1 MRRGL
6 FLLLAL
12 ASCGG
17 EAPPARPN
25 VLLITVD
32 TLRAD
37 RVVGPHAVAPELAK
51 LLAES
56 AHFTTA
62 ATPRAKTTPAL
73 ASMLT
78 GLAPHEHGVRDL
90 AKPLDA
96 TVPLLQERLREAGYA
111 TGAIVGNWV
120 LGRERAG
127 LARGFDLWC
136 EQFPDRGGVP
146 PDDVPER
153 RAASLTDAALVALG
167 LAPPES
173 DGFEPQR
180 AFASADRPWFLW
192 LHYMD
197 PHGAYQPPERFRLT
211 VPAPERVELDPQP
224 GSRQRVARYN
234 VPPEAWVDGITFDA
248 AQVRAKY
255 DGEVAYVDHEI
266 GRLLELLRAAGK
278 LDGTWIVFTS
288 DHGESLGEQQD
299 FFEHGTHCLE
309 STAHIPLAIRAP
321 GVAPGAR
328 SWPASLADVA
338 PTLVERLGLPPLTPA
353 SDAPWR
359 GQSLAAALDG
369 PAPQPRALYLEKV
382 ERADLVGAVQQ
393 KAVRLGRWKLVQSYA
408 TLTDAAGKRHFGIV
422 REELFD
428 LGDPQFGEDWDL
440 SQSPPAGAPISELR
454 RRLAAYAADDRS
466 LPELGRLL
474 EAHRQGLESD
484 DPEAARLLRLLG
496 Y

>member
-1 MRRGL
+1 M
-6 FLLLAL
+6 
-12 ASCGG
+12 
-17 EAPPARPN
+17 
-25 VLLITVD
+25 LLISVD

-37 RVVGPHAVAPELAK
+37 RVGRADSSSPHFAE

-56 AHFTTA
+56 AQFPVA

-73 ASMLT
+73 ASMLS

-90 AKPLDA
+90 ARPLDA

-120 LGRERAG
+120 LGNERAG

-153 RAASLTDAALVALG
+153 RATSLTDAALVALG
-167 LAPPES
+167 LAQPPTP
-173 DGFEPQR
+173 DFEPR
-180 AFASADRPWFLW
+180 RPLAAERPWFLW

-197 PHGAYQPPERFRLT
+197 PHGAYQPPAEFRGT
-211 VPAPERVELDPQP
+211 PPAPEPVALDATK

-234 VPPEAWVDGITFDA
+234 VPPEAWLDPASFDA
-248 AQVRAKY
+248 AAVRALY
-255 DGEVAYVDHEI
+255 DGEVAYVEAEI
-266 GRLLELLRAAGK
+266 GRLLERLRAAGK
-278 LDGTWIVFTS
+278 LEGTLVVFTS

-299 FFEHGTHCLE
+299 FFEHGAHCLE

-321 GVAPGAR
+321 GVTAGAR
-328 SWPASLADVA
+328 AQAASLTDVA
-338 PTLVERLGLPPLTPA
+338 PTLLDLLGLAPLV
-353 SDAPWR
+353 DAVDQPWR
-359 GQSLAAALDG
+359 GRSLRPALTG
-369 PAPQPRALYLEKV
+369 PGEPARALYLEKV
-382 ERADLVGAVQQ
+382 ERAELVGAVQQ

-408 TLTDAAGKRHFGIV
+408 TVPDAAGEAHLRIV

-440 SQSPPAGAPISELR
+440 SASPPAGVPLADLR
-454 RRLAAYAADDRS
+454 RRLAAYAAADRA

-474 EAHRQGLESD
+474 EAHRQGLESS

>member
-1 MRRGL
+1 MRLGL
-6 FLLLAL
+6 VFLLAF

-17 EAPPARPN
+17 EAAPKRPN
-25 VLLITVD
+25 VLVITVD

-37 RVVGPHAVAPELAK
+37 RVEGPNAASPRLAK
-51 LLAES
+51 LLGES
-56 AHFTTA
+56 ATFPVA

-73 ASMLT
+73 ASMLS

-90 AKPLDA
+90 AKPLDSSI
-96 TVPLLQERLREAGYA
+96 PLLQERLHDAGYA

-153 RAASLTDAALVALG
+153 RATSLTDAALVALG
-167 LAPPES
+167 LAQAPAE
-173 DGFEPQR
+173 GFEPRQ
-180 AFASADRPWFLW
+180 AFVREDRPWFLW

-197 PHGAYQPPERFRLT
+197 PHGAYQPPEGFRRA
-211 VPAPERVELDPQP
+211 PAAPERVELDPQP

-234 VPPEAWVDGITFDA
+234 VPPEAWLDATAFDA
-248 AQVRAKY
+248 AHVRALY
-255 DGEVAYVDHEI
+255 DGEVAYVDSEV
-266 GRLLELLRAAGK
+266 GRLVDRLREAGLLE
-278 LDGTWIVFTS
+278 GTLVVLTS

-299 FFEHGTHCLE
+299 FFEHGAHCHE

-321 GVAPGAR
+321 GVVPGAR
-328 SWPASLADVA
+328 SQSASLTDVA
-338 PTLVERLGLPPLTPA
+338 PTLVDLLGLTPLA
-353 SDAPWR
+353 DAADAPWR
-359 GQSLAAALDG
+359 GQSLRPALAG
-369 PAPQPRALYLEKV
+369 GGTGPRALYLEKV
-382 ERADLVGAVQQ
+382 ERADLLGAVQQ

-408 TLTDAAGKRHFGIV
+408 TLADSAGERHLRIV

-428 LGDPQFGEDWDL
+428 LGDPQFGEDWDM
-440 SQSPPAGAPISELR
+440 SRSPPAGAPLSDLR
-454 RRLAAYAADDRS
+454 RRLAAYAAADS
-466 LPELGRLL
+466 ELAELGRLL
-474 EAHRQGLESD
+474 EAHRKGLEDS
-484 DPEAARLLRLLG
+484 DPEAARMLRLLG